1 MCISRVIWAVAAV
14 ALPLFLTSAAYAQSS
29 GSNRTAGAI
38 AGADGGAAW
47 ASFKQIDV
55 AAQRSSREVFVA
67 QNAERERVAGS
78 PAAALTRS
86 EHSGRPNGCYGDT
99 LSPVNGAM
107 RVLEVCPG
115 LGGYRGLAGEA
126 FGISTLTLRDPVTG
140 EPIPTDDGN
149 GQELIVI
156 DPRALAERAAAALDL
171 PEPTIHMN
179 PEDDQVVQL
188 ASWLWVPAAQW
199 EPRRVSASAGPVTS
213 TVTATPAR
221 LVWDMGNGD
230 HVFCDG
236 PGTPYRTSLATQ
248 DDTSGCRYTYRHSS
262 AGQPGDAY
270 QVTATIEWEVTWTA
284 TGAAG
289 GGSLGSI
296 EMSTTQPVRVSE
308 IQALVQ

>member
-1 MCISRVIWAVAAV
+1 MRIALMLLLAALGGLVA
-14 ALPLFLTSAAYAQSS
+14 SANAIAAPPQETT
-29 GSNRTAGAI
+29 GAGA
-38 AGADGGAAW
+38 ASNATGGATW

-67 QNAERERVAGS
+67 QNAERERAAGS

-86 EHSGRPNGCYGDT
+86 QHSGRPDGCYGET
-99 LSPVNGAM
+99 LSAANGAM

-140 EPIPTDDGN
+140 EPISTDDGD

-156 DPRALAERAAAALDL
+156 DPHALAERAAAALDL
-171 PEPTIHMN
+171 PEPTIHMS
-179 PEDDQVVQL
+179 PEDDQVVRL

-199 EPRRVSASAGPVTS
+199 EPRQVSASAGPVTS
-213 TVTATPAR
+213 TVTATPTR

-230 HVFCDG
+230 HVSCDG
-236 PGTPYRTSLATQ
+236 PGTPYRTSVASQ
-248 DDTSGCRYTYRHSS
+248 GGTSGCRYTYRHSS

-270 QVTATIEWEVTWTA
+270 QVTATIEWELTWTA